1 MNSIFYQGNQ
11 VISGDFKGER
21 TTSDGSVILLEKI
34 ERKTRCI
41 LRYCN
46 RLFDRRKQCLVKY
59 SMYTLLKYRV
69 YTVLLGYEDCNDVE
83 HLKDDPALGQI
94 FGGRLPSQPTL
105 SRFENSVGRSE
116 IWSLSE
122 QMIEEYITT
131 LKDREEMII
140 DVDSTDDKTHG
151 SQEFSLFNGFYDH
164 TIYNQLFF
172 HDGQTGQIILPV
184 LRPGNVHT
192 SKWAVNILERMID
205 KIREVYPQIRIKVR
219 ADAGYSSPE
228 VYTMLRKK
236 KVDYCIGIPSN
247 RNLRRK
253 IELTHE
259 EVYNDYYLKGKKHI
273 EMTDFDYKASSWCS
287 SEKVVAKIESTGKG
301 LDTRFVVTNLEGTA
315 KDIYYDFYVK
325 RGDAS
330 ENRIK
335 EVKNMCFADR
345 LSDHRFWAN
354 YLRLLISSIAFN
366 LGLRIRQGIQET
378 DHEKAHNWQVS
389 SIRTYLLKVA
399 ATVKITKTRVHY
411 RFSKSFVH
419 QKLLEELLFR

>member
-1 MNSIFYQGNQ
+1 
-11 VISGDFKGER
+11 
-21 TTSDGSVILLEKI
+21 
-34 ERKTRCI
+34 
-41 LRYCN
+41 
-46 RLFDRRKQCLVKY
+46 
-59 SMYTLLKYRV
+59 MYTLLKYRV

-192 SKWAVNILERMID
+192 SKWAVNILERIID
-205 KIREVYPQIRIKVR
+205 KIR
-219 ADAGYSSPE
+219 
-228 VYTMLRKK
+228 
-236 KVDYCIGIPSN
+236 
-247 RNLRRK
+247 
-253 IELTHE
+253 
-259 EVYNDYYLKGKKHI
+259 
-273 EMTDFDYKASSWCS
+273 
-287 SEKVVAKIESTGKG
+287 
-301 LDTRFVVTNLEGTA
+301 
-315 KDIYYDFYVK
+315 
-325 RGDAS
+325 
-330 ENRIK
+330 

-354 YLRLLISSIAFN
+354 YLRLFISSISFN

-378 DHEKAHNWQVS
+378 DHEKAHN
-389 SIRTYLLKVA
+389 
-399 ATVKITKTRVHY
+399 
-411 RFSKSFVH
+411 
-419 QKLLEELLFR
+419 